1 LKPWEERLSEL
12 ASDLDDVDELLMEHD
27 PRHAADENGREAEIA
42 RGQLELFGTL
52 LSGLA
57 EQKQDIEAAHQI
69 IARDGTKYAGSWEEI
84 VLRMRDMQGD
94 PTHTMEDFMRR
105 AARRGFRETG
115 VQIPT
120 HDAESFIRGSADA
133 GLLRIVR

>member
-1 LKPWEERLSEL
+1 M
-12 ASDLDDVDELLMEHD
+12 AVD
-27 PRHAADENGREAEIA
+27 
-42 RGQLELFGTL
+42 
-52 LSGLA
+52 S
-57 EQKQDIEAAHQI
+57 AHQI
-69 IARDGTKYAGSWEEI
+69 IARDGSKFAGSWEEI
-84 VLRMRDMQGD
+84 VLRMRDTLGD

-120 HDAESFIRGSADA
+120 NDAESFIKGSADA

>member
-1 LKPWEERLSEL
+1 M
-12 ASDLDDVDELLMEHD
+12 DEST
-27 PRHAADENGREAEIA
+27 REAQIA

-57 EQKQDIEAAHQI
+57 DQKEEATAAHQI
-69 IARDGTKYAGSWEEI
+69 VARDGTKFVGSWDEI
-84 VLRMRDMQGD
+84 VLRMRDTLGD
-94 PTHTMEDFMRR
+94 PTHTMQDFMRR

-120 HDAESFIRGSADA
+120 HDAESFIKGSADA

>member
-1 LKPWEERLSEL
+1 
-12 ASDLDDVDELLMEHD
+12 
-27 PRHAADENGREAEIA
+27 
-42 RGQLELFGTL
+42 
-52 LSGLA
+52 
-57 EQKQDIEAAHQI
+57 
-69 IARDGTKYAGSWEEI
+69 
-84 VLRMRDMQGD
+84 MRDTLGD

-120 HDAESFIRGSADA
+120 HDAESFIKGSADA